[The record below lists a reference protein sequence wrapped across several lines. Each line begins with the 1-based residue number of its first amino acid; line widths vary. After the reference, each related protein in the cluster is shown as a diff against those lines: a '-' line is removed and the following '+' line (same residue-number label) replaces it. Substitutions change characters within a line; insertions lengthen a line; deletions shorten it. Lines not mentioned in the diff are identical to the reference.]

1 MTPPHDAPRA
11 AGAGQQIHDPQ
22 RDHDDEHVRER
33 RFQAQ
38 QDLGLV
44 PDGLQLGH
52 HGDDD
57 RAGGPA
63 QDTAQQQPMQPR
75 ALQNPDEEGRRRE
88 RGHRERGHGKHQCG
102 GRFLGNLGNLH
113 VEAAVKQDDQERE
126 SPEIRGKSFDV
137 GARGQLQDRPQE
149 NT

>member
-1 MTPPHDAPRA
+1 MLPVPPAPVSRFMIPSAITTTNTSVNADSRLSRTLVWSRTVSSWVTTGMTIAP
-11 AGAGQQIHDPQ
+11 
-22 RDHDDEHVRER
+22 
-33 RFQAQ
+33 
-38 QDLGLV
+38 
-44 PDGLQLGH
+44 
-52 HGDDD
+52 
-57 RAGGPA
+57 GGPA